1 MTTTVSIQGLRG
13 TGNWG
18 SDERPKDFRETIL
31 WLNPNGSSPLTAL
44 MSKMKSQ
51 SLTDPEFNWW
61 EEEMEQ
67 VRIKLGAAVDDGVA
81 TSFTVVAGSDP
92 TSTGGY
98 SVVAGDVLMVES
110 ANGVITGEIVT
121 VASVASDTAI
131 TVARGQAGT
140 TAAAIANG
148 SFLLKIGNA
157 FAEGTRSPTAST
169 RNPVKLYNYAQIFK
183 TAYELTNTADKT
195 KARTGSAR
203 ENDKKRKMF
212 DHSNSLEYA
221 YLFGRKYETTGANGK
236 PLRYTGGLFQFL
248 TAQTKAFDGSTLQ
261 WTEDNFLEQVA
272 PCFNYTADGVGN
284 ERIVLAGN
292 GALTELNKLA
302 KNSSSTRINFDG
314 TVKTYG
320 MELQRWVLPQGT
332 LYIRTHPLFN
342 THPKYSYSMLG
353 LNPSGLVDR
362 KLRPHVFQDDI
373 QENDSDTRKGQWIG
387 ETGVEVHHAKTH
399 FILLNCGN
407 KLP

>member
-1 MTTTVSIQGLRG
+1 MSTVVSIQGLRG

-31 WLNPNGSSPLTAL
+31 WMNPNGSAPLTAL

-51 SLTDPEFNWW
+51 GLTDPEFYWW

-67 VRIKLGAAVDDGVA
+67 VRLRLDAAVADGAA
-81 TSFTVVAGSDP
+81 TSFTVFAGSAVD
-92 TSTGGY
+92 STGGY
-98 SVVAGDVLMVES
+98 SVVPGDVLMVES
-110 ANGVITGEIVT
+110 ATGVITGEIVT
-121 VASVASDTAI
+121 VASVQSDTAI
-131 TVARGQAGT
+131 TVVRGQAGT
-140 TAAAIANG
+140 SAAAIADD
-148 SFLLKIGNA
+148 SYLLKIGNA

-169 RNPVKLYNYAQIFK
+169 RNPTKLYNFAQIFK

-212 DHSNSLEYA
+212 DHSNALEYA
-221 YLFGRKYETTGANGK
+221 YLFGRKYETTGSNGK
-236 PLRYTGGLFQFL
+236 PLRFTGGLFGFL
-248 TAQTKAFDGSTLQ
+248 ANQTKVFAGSGLT
-261 WTEDNFLEQVA
+261 WTEDNFIDSVS
-272 PCFNYTADGVGN
+272 PCFDYTADGVGN

-302 KNSSSTRINFDG
+302 RNSESTRINFDG

-320 MELQRWVLPQGT
+320 MELQRWILPQGT
-332 LYIRTHPLFN
+332 IYIRTHPLFN
-342 THPKYSYSMLG
+342 THPKYTYAMLG
-353 LNPSGLVDR
+353 LNPSGLIDR
-362 KLRPHVFQDDI
+362 KLRAHVFQDDI

-387 ETGVEVHHAKTH
+387 ETGLEVHHAKTH

-407 KLP
+407 KLS

>member
-31 WLNPNGSSPLTAL
+31 WLNPNGSAPLTAL

-51 SLTDPEFNWW
+51 GLTDPEFYWW

-67 VRIKLGAAVDDGVA
+67 VRLKLESAVADGSA
-81 TSFTVVAGSDP
+81 TTFSIEPGSVVD
-92 TSTGGY
+92 STGGY
-98 SVVAGDVLMVES
+98 SVVPGDVLMVES
-110 ANGVITGEIVT
+110 ATGVITGEIVT
-121 VASVASDTAI
+121 VVSVASDTSI

-140 TAAAIANG
+140 TAAAIPDAAY
-148 SFLLKIGNA
+148 LLKIGNA

-169 RNPVKLYNYAQIFK
+169 RNPVKLYNFAQIFK

-236 PLRYTGGLFQFL
+236 PLRYTGGLFQYL
-248 TAQTKAFDGSTLQ
+248 QNQTKTFAASGLTWD
-261 WTEDNFLEQVA
+261 EDHFIESVA

-302 KNSSSTRINFDG
+302 KSSSSTRINFDG

-320 MELQRWVLPQGT
+320 MELQRWILPQGT
-332 LYIRTHPLFN
+332 IYIRTHPLFN
-342 THPKYSYSMLG
+342 THPKYTYAMLG
-353 LNPSGLVDR
+353 LNPSGLIDR
-362 KLRPHVFQDDI
+362 KMREHVFQDNI

-387 ETGVEVHHAKTH
+387 ETGIEVHHAKTH

-407 KLP
+407 KL